1 MKRYIGIKYKLRPDF
16 SQVKIIW
23 VTTEQ
28 YRLNNKWIQN
38 PSFWLTIDN
47 HMYYAICDYSFG
59 FLEHYTDWLEF
70 NPYEPNEVEFNKL
83 MSYNPIFYKLNYKKA
98 ILEKANLDDWCQ
110 YELDFCKVWWRDY
123 QLNKIIK

>member
-1 MKRYIGIKYKLRPDF
+1 MKRYIGIKYKLKPEF
-16 SQVKIIW
+16 NQVKIIW

-47 HMYYAICDYSFG
+47 HMYYAVCDYSFS

-70 NPYEPNEVEFNKL
+70 NPYEPSEVEFNKL
-83 MSYNPIFYKLNYKKA
+83 I
-98 ILEKANLDDWCQ
+98 ILFSIN
-110 YELDFCKVWWRDY
+110 
-123 QLNKIIK
+123 